1 MLKKFLGWLFGGI
14 LKEKTVIIQV
24 EKPPIPASPTPV
36 NPWRTVSFIEPNN
49 KDSVLK
55 IIYTNE
61 IGFTSINY
69 CMALFE
75 TNTEYKLVAP
85 WLGIGKILQKANITD
100 LKTEI
105 VSKNENSNNTP

>member
-1 MLKKFLGWLFGGI
+1 MFKKILGWLFGGF

-24 EKPPIPASPTPV
+24 EKPTTSNPSTIT
-36 NPWRTVSFIEPNN
+36 NPWKIISFIESND
-49 KDSVLK
+49 KDHILK

-61 IGFTSINY
+61 IGFTSTNF

-85 WLGIGKILQKANITD
+85 WLGSGKILQKANITD
-100 LKTEI
+100 LKSEI
-105 VSKNENSNNTP
+105 VSKNENSNNNP